1 MTTLENIV
9 YALQAEMTTPTA
21 YGWFHLLALALT
33 IALAAC
39 FITRLHHAEEKQVR
53 RLLLI
58 FWLLMVATEI
68 YKQIIFA
75 LSCDGV
81 TAIWDYAWYAF
92 PFQLC
97 STPLYVLPFA
107 ALLPE
112 GKVRNACL
120 CYLSTFSLFGG
131 LAVMLYPN
139 DVFIN
144 FIGINIQTMLHH
156 GSQVVL
162 GIFLAVRN
170 HRRLSREYYFGALS
184 VFGVL
189 AAVAMAANVAVYHL
203 LRAGGMDDTFN
214 MFFISPYFDCTLPI
228 LSSIYPA
235 VPYPAFL
242 LIYLLGF
249 AAIAAIMFFGMRALL
264 PFFTGRKKYAEE

>member
-1 MTTLENIV
+1 MTTFDKFI
-9 YALQAEMTTPTA
+9 YALQADMTTPTG
-21 YGWFHLLALALT
+21 YGWFHLLALTLT
-33 IALAAC
+33 VTLTVF
-39 FITRLHHAEEKQVR
+39 FIIKLRDAEEKTVR

-58 FWLLMVATEI
+58 FWVLLMITEV
-68 YKQIIFA
+68 YKQVVFA
-75 LSCDGV
+75 LDCDGV
-81 TAIWDYAWYAF
+81 TATWDYAWYAF

-107 ALLPE
+107 ALLPD
-112 GKVRNACL
+112 GKARNACL
-120 CYLSTFSLFGG
+120 CHLSTFSLFGG
-131 LAVMLYPN
+131 IAVMLYPD

-144 FIGINIQTMLHH
+144 YIGINIQTMLHH

-170 HRRLSREYYFGALS
+170 HRRLSRGYYFGALS

-189 AAVAMAANVAVYHL
+189 AAMAMTLNIGVYHL
-203 LRAGGMDDTFN
+203 LRASGIDDTFN
-214 MFFISPYFDCTLPI
+214 MFFISPYFECTLPV

-235 VPYPAFL
+235 VPYPVFL
-242 LIYLLGF
+242 MIYLLGF
-249 AAIAAIMFFGMRALL
+249 AAIAAIMFFGVRALL